1 MSIEKVMMLIVGTM
15 VLLSAVL
22 AYYFSPL
29 WLLLT
34 AFIGL
39 NLLISGFTGFCPM
52 VLILRKLGLKH
63 GCAFRG
69 CNEENQLG

>member
-1 MSIEKVMMLIVGTM
+1 MRIEKTMMMIVGAM
-15 VLLSAVL
+15 VLISAIL
-22 AYYFSPL
+22 AYSVSAT

-39 NLLISGFTGFCPM
+39 NLLISAFTGFCPM
-52 VLILRKLGLKH
+52 VYILRKFGLQH

-69 CNEENQLG
+69 C